1 MLPRVETLFTFPTV
15 SESSCLVITVA
26 SLASS
31 NASFA
36 VDTAAFASAPA
47 VVAAAKSEAETDV
60 LPRTRRPDAPILAH
74 LTYSYE
80 ENLLRSFSPV
90 YTSSA
95 PDSLV
100 FISSKSASI
109 KP

>member
-1 MLPRVETLFTFPTV
+1 MLPRVEILFTFPTV

-26 SLASS
+26 SLAST
-31 NASFA
+31 NASCA
-36 VDTAAFASAPA
+36 ADTAAFASAPA
-47 VVAAAKSEAETDV
+47 VFASAKSEAETNV
-60 LPRTRRPDAPILAH
+60 SPRTSRPDAPILAH

-80 ENLLRSFSPV
+80 ENLAVSFSPV

-95 PDSLV
+95 PDNLS
-100 FISSKSASI
+100 FISFKSAST